1 MRLWKASAIATLLR
15 SDDRWFTK
23 YDAIKDFIQ
32 SHDDWM
38 EAVML
43 WFDDE
48 PRINGTWFISRIPTY
63 LGIHAEEW
71 IDLVDG
77 QPIVP
82 LIASESQGNH
92 DSDWSVDDA
101 FHALDALYQR
111 ELSDIVDVLSYDEA
125 TLFWQVALGESPPIS
140 KRHMLRALAQFT
152 NYDTAT
158 LRQSSAYLPFLEVV
172 ERAVRGDLPVNSEM
186 RPGEPI
192 VPIAKYLRW
201 NKVALPYETTYI
213 DLVGS
218 SRLFLHYTG
227 SDALIFTRSGE
238 LVQSWESDHTPSIF
252 EIECS
257 DDYDPATVLI
267 TDVLVHGTNVLWKE
281 TYSRRQSYL
290 DEHYK
295 VMKAPRARQIDTMA
309 KLREVL
315 RSVSSDQTVRLLDD
329 APYYDDDFIGGYIL
343 QQQALKLPLL
353 ITHLQL
359 SGTNVR
365 VKLAALDGH
374 TTTYI
379 AEMICPD
386 DVALNIRNH
395 PTIGPR
401 LDSRW
406 VSMDDVGGIVWVSA
420 VGIKIHDGNY
430 HLDSPTIIGLD
441 TSLGFSDTAQ
451 LSDVLSIMG

>member
-15 SDDRWFTK
+15 SDERWHIK
-23 YDAIKDFIQ
+23 YDVIKDFIQ
-32 SHDDWM
+32 SNEDWM
-38 EAVML
+38 EAAML

-48 PRINGTWFISRIPTY
+48 PRINGTWFISRVPSY
-63 LGIHAEEW
+63 LGVHAEEW
-71 IDLVDG
+71 IALVDG

-82 LIASESQGNH
+82 LIASLSDND

-101 FHALDALYQR
+101 FHNLDALYQR
-111 ELSDIVDVLSYDEA
+111 ELGDIVDSLSYDEA

-152 NYDTAT
+152 IYDTAT
-158 LRQSSAYLPFLEVV
+158 LRQSSAYLPFLEVI
-172 ERAVRGDLPVNSEM
+172 ERAVRGDLPVKREM
-186 RPGEPI
+186 RPGDPS
-192 VPIAKYLRW
+192 VPVPKYLRW

-267 TDVLVHGTNVLWKE
+267 TDVLVHGSEALWKE
-281 TYSRRQSYL
+281 TYTSRQSYL

-295 VMKAPRARQIDTMA
+295 VMKASPARQIDTMA

-315 RSVSSDQTVRLLDD
+315 RSVRPDQTVRLLAD

-359 SGTNVR
+359 SGSNIR
-365 VKLAALDGH
+365 IKLSALDGH

-379 AEMICPD
+379 AEMMCPD
-386 DVALNIRNH
+386 DVALNIRNA
-395 PTIGPR
+395 PRLAPR

-406 VSMDDVGGIVWVSA
+406 VSVDDVGAIVWVTA
-420 VGIKIHDGNY
+420 VGVKIHDGNY

-441 TSLGFSDTAQ
+441 SRLGFNDTAQ
-451 LSDVLSIMG
+451 LSEVLSIMG

>member
-1 MRLWKASAIATLLR
+1 
-15 SDDRWFTK
+15 
-23 YDAIKDFIQ
+23 
-32 SHDDWM
+32 
-38 EAVML
+38 
-43 WFDDE
+43 
-48 PRINGTWFISRIPTY
+48 
-63 LGIHAEEW
+63 
-71 IDLVDG
+71 
-77 QPIVP
+77 
-82 LIASESQGNH
+82 
-92 DSDWSVDDA
+92 
-101 FHALDALYQR
+101 
-111 ELSDIVDVLSYDEA
+111 
-125 TLFWQVALGESPPIS
+125 
-140 KRHMLRALAQFT
+140 
-152 NYDTAT
+152 
-158 LRQSSAYLPFLEVV
+158 
-172 ERAVRGDLPVNSEM
+172 M

-374 TTTYI
+374 TTT
-379 AEMICPD
+379 
-386 DVALNIRNH
+386 
-395 PTIGPR
+395 
-401 LDSRW
+401 
-406 VSMDDVGGIVWVSA
+406 
-420 VGIKIHDGNY
+420 
-430 HLDSPTIIGLD
+430 
-441 TSLGFSDTAQ
+441 
-451 LSDVLSIMG
+451 